1 MADSER
7 QDPND
12 DATIG
17 EHHDPFGAE
26 KEEDQHA
33 LLGEAAEADQ
43 QDLAGA
49 AANEAEPDRTEAA
62 PDALPQE
69 AAGVS
74 PVRAPL
80 KLPFIP
86 LVAVGC
92 ALLLLVIFFVFQSRP
107 KQNLQSDDLG
117 PGIANGPG
125 LRGHLVTKWEGRAKY
140 QLRLEPIYPMQIE
153 GFTRL
158 VSNPPQPYSINI
170 RLLDATGFALCGKE
184 ILFPFD
190 AAKAAPGAKG
200 ANLESQVAA
209 EVEREHGQDI
219 FHSQTTDEG
228 LIEAVNAQGDLPCSV
243 KDYQRADYWDFT
255 TNFPN
260 LDDQKALLNG
270 KRIGQ
275 APVAETNSQTP
286 APGQSPSRKAAA
298 RRKAF
303 SKPMGDFYIEGDERV
318 TDYDP
323 PSGTLE
329 AGRSFFIDK
338 KTEQAIA
345 ADWANN
351 SSLIHFS
358 CDQHETCTLT
368 HPGSS
373 VVLHA
378 RLSH

>member
-1 MADSER
+1 MADSEQ
-7 QDPND
+7 QDPNG

-17 EHHDPFGAE
+17 GHHDPFGAE

-33 LLGEAAEADQ
+33 LPGEATEADQ
-43 QDLAGA
+43 QELPAAEANGAQPDLIAAEAG
-49 AANEAEPDRTEAA
+49 
-62 PDALPQE
+62 ALPQQ
-69 AAGVS
+69 AAGVAPA
-74 PVRAPL
+74 PVAR
-80 KLPFIP
+80 KLPRIP
-86 LVAVGC
+86 LVAAGF
-92 ALLLLVIFFVFQSRP
+92 ALLLLLVIFIFFQNRP
-107 KQNLQSDDLG
+107 KPNLQSDDLG

-125 LRGHLVTKWEGRAKY
+125 LKGHLVTKWEGKAKY
-140 QLRLEPIYPMQIE
+140 QLRLEPIYLRQIE
-153 GFTRL
+153 GFTR
-158 VSNPPQPYSINI
+158 VVANPPQPLSINI

-190 AAKAAPGAKG
+190 PAKAAPGAKG
-200 ANLESQVAA
+200 ANLEGQAAA
-209 EVEREHGQDI
+209 EVQREHGQDI
-219 FHSQTTDEG
+219 FQSQTTDEG

-260 LDDQKALLNG
+260 LADQEALLNG
-270 KRIGQ
+270 QKIGA
-275 APVAETNSQTP
+275 APPAEANT
-286 APGQSPSRKAAA
+286 QSPAQRQSRKAAA
-298 RRKAF
+298 HRKPY

-318 TDYDP
+318 SDYDP

-329 AGRSFFIDK
+329 AGRSFFIDR

-345 ADWANN
+345 ADWATN

-358 CDQHETCTLT
+358 CDQHEACTLT

-373 VVLHA
+373 AVIHA

>member
-1 MADSER
+1 MADSEQ
-7 QDPND
+7 QDPNG

-26 KEEDQHA
+26 KEEDQNA
-33 LLGEAAEADQ
+33 LPGEAAGADQ
-43 QDLAGA
+43 QDLPMAT
-49 AANEAEPDRTEAA
+49 ANEAEPDLTGAA
-62 PDALPQE
+62 TDAQPQQ
-69 AAGVS
+69 AVGVA
-74 PVRAPL
+74 PVPR
-80 KLPFIP
+80 KLPLIP
-86 LVAVGC
+86 LVAVGF
-92 ALLLLVIFFVFQSRP
+92 ALLLLLVIFFLFQSRP

-125 LRGHLVTKWEGRAKY
+125 LKGHLVTKWEGKAKY
-140 QLRLEPIYPMQIE
+140 QLRLEPIYARQIE
-153 GFTRL
+153 GFTR
-158 VSNPPQPYSINI
+158 VVANPPQPYSINI

-190 AAKAAPGAKG
+190 AAKAAPGAKK
-200 ANLESQVAA
+200 ANLEGLVAG
-209 EVEREHGQDI
+209 EVQREHGQDI
-219 FHSQTTDEG
+219 FQSQTTDEG

-260 LDDQKALLNG
+260 LADQEALLNG
-270 KRIGQ
+270 KRIVP
-275 APVAETNSQTP
+275 APVTETNSQAP
-286 APGQSPSRKAAA
+286 VPGQSQNRKAAA
-298 RRKAF
+298 HRKPY

-318 TDYDP
+318 SDYDP

-329 AGRSFFIDK
+329 AGRSFFIDR

-345 ADWANN
+345 ADWATN

-368 HPGSS
+368 HPGST